1 MWLPLGEEYRVSMVG
16 RGETPCF
23 FCRGVEPW
31 IFNSWVRLDVPL
43 KFAGKICRKTQK
55 ILGLIYAKTLVSG
68 EDFFPS
74 TPLKV
79 RQEAMIMH
87 KKWSSM
93 PAIQLNIY
101 IFCKDVWDI
110 MLGGSFSTYCR
121 GWVELPV
128 ATRELQT
135 HLCQKH
141 SMYCCWRVERPP
153 ITFGN
158 NFWSWAKTY
167 CGWLQK
173 PAPVDWWQR
182 SHYFGVGF
190 NHPSGAG
197 FLLPSTESKSS
208 FLLLSMKYP

>member
-55 ILGLIYAKTLVSG
+55 IWVWFMQKLWFPVKI
-68 EDFFPS
+68 FFPS
-74 TPLKV
+74 APLKV

-101 IFCKDVWDI
+101 IFARMSGISCLEDH
-110 MLGGSFSTYCR
+110 STSGLAGFYR
-121 GWVELPV
+121 WL
-128 ATRELQT
+128 RESYKHT
-135 HLCQKH
+135 YAIH

-158 NFWSWAKTY
+158 KSVWVKTY

-173 PAPVDWWQR
+173 PAPFDWWQT
-182 SHYFGVGF
+182 SHYFEWVSTIQVVQDF
-190 NHPSGAG
+190 FFHPQYQNL
-197 FLLPSTESKSS
+197 FLV
-208 FLLLSMKYP
+208 LSMKYP

>member
-1 MWLPLGEEYRVSMVG
+1 
-16 RGETPCF
+16 
-23 FCRGVEPW
+23 
-31 IFNSWVRLDVPL
+31 
-43 KFAGKICRKTQK
+43 
-55 ILGLIYAKTLVSG
+55 
-68 EDFFPS
+68 
-74 TPLKV
+74 
-79 RQEAMIMH
+79 MIMH

-182 SHYFGVGF
+182 SHFGVGF

-197 FLLPSTESKSS
+197 FLLPSTVSKSIFGVLHEIS
-208 FLLLSMKYP
+208 IKWFRNHPQNHIITIYFWCYPEQKYPSNISIHREDP